1 MPSKG
6 SRANTGGLRP
16 HSRSSSSTRIGGGP
30 NTNLQFTQKDILNT
44 ATTALAPKHADKG
57 KGRGPEGHKVPPQF
71 ARVNSSQR
79 IHSKEQVALAKKQ
92 FQQSQL
98 QNQYQQQQQRQTNPK
113 GKAGFGF
120 ASQSSKDDEDEDEE
134 EWVSSESGMN
144 TPNNHHSDSEE
155 TASDSEVP
163 HPDILKQLDA
173 KQIKKLQQQ
182 QQYQQQL
189 RIEQARLAHQREQE
203 LQQQMNVQHLQNQP
217 RRPHPV
223 QTDFHPQ
230 VHPPLERTDTARQ
243 TDFDHTFVERGNRVP
258 TPVQM
263 QREMLPPPPI
273 PQYPNQQPQLT
284 QAQFYQLQQQQLRY
298 QQEMAKMQYLRQQQQ
313 MAQDAQ
319 LRMERELQAQ
329 ERQQQLQPR
338 IETAQHQER
347 PPSPPSP
354 QTATTTSSRQSPRP
368 KRTSRPPST
377 HSIISNRDS
386 ILRPHPLIRGQSYG
400 NINPIQPPK
409 QAPLEPLTVIPNAA
423 TPLSSSPGASGSNQT
438 QPSSSPGSMRAS
450 PSSPASIDVPSPHFI
465 TDSARRTSFSSLRS
479 VNTIPVHPTIIREG
493 SGNGSSAYSAISSLT
508 NGGKPY
514 DRARTISTLSNLSSS
529 SVSAAFSSLVHLPH
543 SSASSTLIG
552 GATRPPSPQTV
563 AYFPPTNPHA
573 NIEGIHPLLPG
584 PYLSNHL
591 TVLAKRAPIRESF
604 ERVMKAKNMKANGV
618 AGL

>member
-1 MPSKG
+1 MPTKG
-6 SRANTGGLRP
+6 SRGNTGHLRP
-16 HSRSSSSTRIGGGP
+16 HSRSSSSTRLGGGP
-30 NTNLQFTQKDILNT
+30 NANLQFTQKDVLNAAT
-44 ATTALAPKHADKG
+44 AALTSKHADKG
-57 KGRGPEGHKVPPQF
+57 KNRGPEAHKVPPQF

-79 IHSKEQVALAKKQ
+79 IHSKEQLALAKKQ

-98 QNQYQQQQQRQTNPK
+98 QAQYQNQQQRQNK
-113 GKAGFGF
+113 GKPGFGF
-120 ASQSSKDDEDEDEE
+120 ASQSSKDEDDDE

-144 TPNNHHSDSEE
+144 TPNNRNSDSEE

-163 HPDILKQLDA
+163 HPDVLKQMDA

-189 RIEQARLAHQREQE
+189 RMEQARMAQRREQE
-203 LQQQMNVQHLQNQP
+203 LQQQVNIQQMQNQP

-223 QTDFHPQ
+223 QTDFQPQ
-230 VHPPLERTDTARQ
+230 VQPPLERTDTARQ
-243 TDFDHTFVERGNRVP
+243 TDFEQTFVERGNRVP

-263 QREMLPPPPI
+263 QRANPPPVA
-273 PQYPNQQPQLT
+273 PQHPNQQQLT
-284 QAQFYQLQQQQLRY
+284 QAQILQLQQQQYNEQLRY
-298 QQEMAKMQYLRQQQQ
+298 QQEMAKLNYLRQQQSTQ
-313 MAQDAQ
+313 EAQ
-319 LRMERELQAQ
+319 LRAERELQVNVQ
-329 ERQQQLQPR
+329 
-338 IETAQHQER
+338 QHQPVTQHNGS

-354 QTATTTSSRQSPRP
+354 ETATTTSSRQSPRP

-400 NINPIQPPK
+400 NINPVQPPK
-409 QAPLEPLTVIPNAA
+409 QAPLAPLTVIPNAA
-423 TPLSSSPGASGSNQT
+423 TPLSSSPGASGSNLAQL
-438 QPSSSPGSMRAS
+438 SSSPGSMRAS
-450 PSSPASIDVPSPHFI
+450 PSSPASIDIPPPHFI
-465 TDSARRTSFSSLRS
+465 TNNARRTSFSSLRS
-479 VNTIPVHPTIIREG
+479 VNTIPVHPTIIREAG
-493 SGNGSSAYSAISSLT
+493 TNGSPAYSAISNLT

-584 PYLSNHL
+584 PYLTNHL

-604 ERVMKAKNMKANGV
+604 ERVMKAKNTKANNGTC
-618 AGL
+618 GL